1 MDHVVLNDMHLS
13 AVPLLHGVGIQLF
26 EVLMISVDKQCRHRQ
41 TSENG
46 SRIRFVCCRKAAD
59 ADISADDQIVIPG
72 VLVFV
77 LVKIAY
83 NFSNIKGAMGI
94 ACNDNAHSQRL
105 LSCSLFL
112 FSKVSQN
119 IIRKFCPLS
128 LPLLSLLA
136 ETQTTPHY
144 SRK

>member
-13 AVPLLHGVGIQLF
+13 AVPLLHDVGIQLF
-26 EVLMISVDKQCRHRQ
+26 EVLMISVDKQYRHRQ

-46 SRIRFVCCRKAAD
+46 SRIRFVCCGKAAD

-83 NFSNIKGAMGI
+83 NFFNIKGAMGI

-128 LPLLSLLA
+128 LPLLSFLA